1 MKNKIVI
8 AIDGPAG
15 AGKSTIAKAL
25 AKELEIAYISTGSM
39 YRALALKCINN
50 NLDATDEGVAQQIA
64 NSTELDVEYK
74 NGNQLVFLDGQNV
87 TDMLYTDKVSDFA
100 SKISV
105 HKVIREKLVEIQR
118 QIAARQSVVMDGRD
132 IGSVVLPNAD
142 LKFYLD
148 ADVKIRAQRR
158 YEELLSKGTKATYEE
173 VLEDM
178 KERDHRD
185 KTREVSPLIVCDGA
199 IIIDCSNLSIQEVVN
214 KFLTY
219 IKE

>member
-25 AKELEIAYISTGSM
+25 AKKLEIAYISTGSM

-50 NLDATDEGVAQQIA
+50 NFDATDENVANQIA
-64 NSTELDVEYK
+64 NSTTLNVEYR
-74 NGNQLVFLDGQNV
+74 NGDQLVFLDGEDV
-87 TDMLYTDKVSDFA
+87 TTKLYTDKVSDFA

-105 HKVIREKLVEIQR
+105 HKVVREKLVEVQR
-118 QIAARQSVVMDGRD
+118 EIAQRQSVVMDGRD

-148 ADVKIRAQRR
+148 ADVEIRAQRR
-158 YEELLSKGTKATYEE
+158 YEELLSKGAKATYEE
-173 VLEDM
+173 VLADM
-178 KERDHRD
+178 KERDYRD
-185 KTREVSPLIVCDGA
+185 KTREISPLKICDDA
-199 IIIDCSNLSIQEVVN
+199 IIIDCSHLSIEEVVN
-214 KFLTY
+214 KFLSY

>member
-25 AKELEIAYISTGSM
+25 AKKLEIAYISTGSM

-50 NLDATDEGVAQQIA
+50 NFDATDENVANQIA
-64 NSTELDVEYK
+64 NSTTLNVEYR
-74 NGNQLVFLDGQNV
+74 NGDQLVFLDGKDV
-87 TDMLYTDKVSDFA
+87 TTKLYTDKVSDFA

-105 HKVIREKLVEIQR
+105 HKVVREKLVEVQR
-118 QIAARQSVVMDGRD
+118 EIAQRQSVVMDGRD

-148 ADVKIRAQRR
+148 ADVEIRAQRR
-158 YEELLSKGTKATYEE
+158 YEELLSKGAKATYEE
-173 VLEDM
+173 VLTDM
-178 KERDHRD
+178 KERDYRD
-185 KTREVSPLIVCDGA
+185 KTREISPLKICDDA
-199 IIIDCSNLSIQEVVN
+199 IIIDCSHLSIEEVVN
-214 KFLTY
+214 KFLSY

>member
-25 AKELEIAYISTGSM
+25 AKKLEIAYISTGSM

-50 NLDATDEGVAQQIA
+50 NYDATDENIANQIA
-64 NSTELDVEYK
+64 KSTTLNVEYR
-74 NGNQLVFLDGQNV
+74 NGDQLVFLDGEDV
-87 TDMLYTDKVSDFA
+87 TTKLYTDKVSDFA

-105 HKVIREKLVEIQR
+105 HKVVREKLVEVQR
-118 QIAARQSVVMDGRD
+118 EIAQRQSVVMDGRD

-148 ADVKIRAQRR
+148 ADVEIRAQRR
-158 YEELLSKGTKATYEE
+158 YEELLSKGAKATYEE
-173 VLEDM
+173 VLTDM
-178 KERDHRD
+178 KERDYRD
-185 KTREVSPLIVCDGA
+185 KTREISPLKICDDA
-199 IIIDCSNLSIQEVVN
+199 IIIDCSHLSIEEVVN
-214 KFLTY
+214 KFLSY

>member
-1 MKNKIVI
+1 
-8 AIDGPAG
+8 
-15 AGKSTIAKAL
+15 
-25 AKELEIAYISTGSM
+25 M

-105 HKVIREKLVEIQR
+105 HKVIREKLVEIQI

-142 LKFYLD
+142 LKFYL
-148 ADVKIRAQRR
+148 
-158 YEELLSKGTKATYEE
+158 
-173 VLEDM
+173 
-178 KERDHRD
+178 
-185 KTREVSPLIVCDGA
+185 
-199 IIIDCSNLSIQEVVN
+199 
-214 KFLTY
+214 
-219 IKE
+219 